1 MASIQETTSI
11 QLRKGNTA
19 ENLAFTGAI
28 AEVSADLGTD
38 STGTDINTTLRLHN
52 GVIPGGIPMARA
64 DLTNVTTKTLA
75 SSRDLYGD
83 KNLAYADLSN
93 IEELE
98 DTDQQHVVRDYMHT
112 YGLALNSQIE
122 ELDESKA
129 NRTMDNVDTSTLA
142 TGEGEA
148 GKHSGKNLAYADMS
162 NVTTVDLATSTGH
175 DGKNLAYYDLDNIN
189 TTNLIEA
196 TNTRPSTMSGPVIA
210 AADLSNVADNTI
222 KDRLDGLDVEYITNK
237 KTSINPES
245 TSTTIDYPTTG
256 AVIEYVEDELNKL
269 DYMNPN
275 FDNASTWEPLYG
287 KAGTQLIYNNN
298 VDNFIAAG
306 SNFTATSLYKET
318 NIPAIIPTNEHLSE
332 SVLLKMAVYTLQA
345 YDPDKPQDEG
355 KPEVIRAYPE
365 FGTTQLAS
373 QDITFVNSTGSKA
386 KARLVCTPHPSLSGV
401 YHYAIALGSSNVVGP
416 DGSRYTSSG
425 WIANNSTNIHE
436 VPCYNN
442 INNITVTPV
451 LMAQVNAVS
460 DGHIT
465 SFVFDPEIGSEMATS
480 KSITFGHPFNVT
492 TEDDPVTT
500 DVYPIPEIQSGNNAT
515 FNLITINDPNL
526 PVIGGANVLKTSLDN
541 LPGMTALDI
550 TENANAP
557 WTINKVKPIPAI
569 TSTSIDSAEYN
580 RLATIGQV
588 WDCARSIDSRIIFRK
603 WSD

>member
-64 DLTNVTTKTLA
+64 DLTNVTTKALA
-75 SSRDLYGD
+75 SSRNLYGD

-112 YGLALNSQIE
+112 YGLALNSQVE
-122 ELDESKA
+122 ELDKSKA

-175 DGKNLAYYDLDNIN
+175 DGKNLAYYDLNNIN
-189 TTNLIEA
+189 TANLIKA
-196 TNTRPSTMSGPVIA
+196 TNTRPFTMSGPVIA
-210 AADLSNVADNTI
+210 AVDLSNVTDNTI
-222 KDRLDGLDVEYITNK
+222 KDRLDGLDVEYIINK
-237 KTSINPES
+237 KTSIDPKS
-245 TSTTIDYPTTG
+245 TSTNIDYPTAG
-256 AVIEYVEDELNKL
+256 AVIEYVEGKLNKL

-287 KAGTQLIYNNN
+287 KTGTQLIYNND
-298 VDNFIAAG
+298 VDNFTATG
-306 SNFTATSLYKET
+306 SNFTTTSLYKEA

-332 SVLLKMAVYTLQA
+332 SILLKMAVYTLRA
-345 YDPDKPQDEG
+345 YDPDKPQDED
-355 KPEVIRAYPE
+355 KPEIIRVYPE
-365 FGTTQLAS
+365 FGTTQLTP
-373 QDITFVNSTGSKA
+373 QDVTFINSTGSKA

-401 YHYAIALGSSNVVGP
+401 YHYAIALSSDNVVGP
-416 DGSRYTSSG
+416 DNSRYTSNG
-425 WIANNSTNIHE
+425 WVANNSTNIHE

-442 INNITVTPV
+442 INNIVVTPV
-451 LMAQVNAVS
+451 LVAQVNTVS
-460 DGHIT
+460 GGHIT
-465 SFVFDPEIGSEMATS
+465 SFIFDPEVSPETMTS

-492 TEDDPVTT
+492 IEDDPVTT

-515 FNLITINDPNL
+515 FNLITISDPNL
-526 PVIGGANVLKTSLDN
+526 PAIGGANVLKTSLDN

-550 TENANAP
+550 TENANAS

>member
-98 DTDQQHVVRDYMHT
+98 DTDQQHIVRDYMHA

-122 ELDESKA
+122 ELDNSKA

-142 TGEGEA
+142 TGEGET

-175 DGKNLAYYDLDNIN
+175 DGKNLAYYDLNNIN
-189 TTNLIEA
+189 TTNLIKA

-210 AADLSNVADNTI
+210 AADLSNVTDNTI
-222 KDRLDGLDVEYITNK
+222 KDRLDNLNVEYITHK
-237 KTSINPES
+237 KNSINPKS
-245 TSTTIDYPTTG
+245 TSITIDYPTTG
-256 AVIEYVEDELNKL
+256 AIIEYVEDELNKL

-287 KAGTQLIYNNN
+287 KTGTQLIYNNN
-298 VDNFIAAG
+298 VDNFTATG
-306 SNFTATSLYKET
+306 SNFTTKSSYKEA

-332 SVLLKMAVYTLQA
+332 SVLLKMAVYTLRA

-355 KPEVIRAYPE
+355 KPEIIRVYPE
-365 FGTTQLAS
+365 FGTTQLTS
-373 QDITFVNSTGSKA
+373 QDITFINSTGSKA
-386 KARLVCTPHPSLSGV
+386 KARLVCTPHPSLSGI
-401 YHYAIALGSSNVVGP
+401 YHYAIALSSNNVVGP
-416 DGSRYTSSG
+416 DNSRYTSSG
-425 WIANNSTNIHE
+425 WVANNSTNIHE

-442 INNITVTPV
+442 VNGLTVVPV
-451 LMAQVNAVS
+451 LTAQVKSVAN
-460 DGHIT
+460 GHIT
-465 SFVFDPEIGSEMATS
+465 SFVFDPEVGPEMATS

-492 TEDDPVTT
+492 TEDDPATT
-500 DVYPIPEIQSGNNAT
+500 DVYPMPKIQSGNNAT
-515 FNLITINDPNL
+515 FNLITINNPNL
-526 PVIGGANVLKTSLDN
+526 PIIGGANVLKTSLDN

-569 TSTSIDSAEYN
+569 TLTSIDSTEYN

>member
-28 AEVSADLGTD
+28 AEVSADLGAD

-64 DLTNVTTKTLA
+64 DLTNVTTKALA
-75 SSRDLYGD
+75 SSRNLYGD

-112 YGLALNSQIE
+112 YGLALNSQVE
-122 ELDESKA
+122 ELDKSKA

-175 DGKNLAYYDLDNIN
+175 DGKNLAYYDLNNIN
-189 TTNLIEA
+189 TANLIKA

-210 AADLSNVADNTI
+210 AVDLSNVTDNTI
-222 KDRLDGLDVEYITNK
+222 KDRLDGLDVEYIINK
-237 KTSINPES
+237 KTSIDPKS
-245 TSTTIDYPTTG
+245 TSTNIDYPTAG
-256 AVIEYVEDELNKL
+256 AVIEYVEGKLNKL

-287 KAGTQLIYNNN
+287 KTGTQLIYNND
-298 VDNFIAAG
+298 VDNFTATG
-306 SNFTATSLYKET
+306 SNFTTTSLYKEA

-332 SVLLKMAVYTLQA
+332 SILLKMAVYTLQA
-345 YDPDKPQDEG
+345 YDPDKPQDED
-355 KPEVIRAYPE
+355 KPEIIRVYPE
-365 FGTTQLAS
+365 FGTTQLTP
-373 QDITFVNSTGSKA
+373 QDVTFINSTGSKA

-401 YHYAIALGSSNVVGP
+401 YHYAIALSLDNVVGP
-416 DGSRYTSSG
+416 DNSRYTSNG
-425 WIANNSTNIHE
+425 WVANNSTNIHE

-442 INNITVTPV
+442 INNIVVTPV
-451 LMAQVNAVS
+451 LVAQVNTVS
-460 DGHIT
+460 GGHIT
-465 SFVFDPEIGSEMATS
+465 SFIFDPEVSPETMTS

-492 TEDDPVTT
+492 VEDDPVTA

-515 FNLITINDPNL
+515 FNLITISDPNL

-550 TENANAP
+550 TENANAS

-569 TSTSIDSAEYN
+569 TSTSIDSTEYN